1 MIKCNSCEDC
11 DVNTNSDEAYSEAND
26 GEQIILYRGQRRPR
40 WCPRNIQGKHADFMM
55 IDEAVERSR
64 RWQSIKACTQARWSR
79 I

>member
-1 MIKCNSCEDC
+1 MIKCNTCEYC
-11 DVNTNSDEAYSEAND
+11 DVNTNSDEAYCEAND

-64 RWQSIKACTQARWSR
+64 RCIVIMKWSDSVMW
-79 I
+79 